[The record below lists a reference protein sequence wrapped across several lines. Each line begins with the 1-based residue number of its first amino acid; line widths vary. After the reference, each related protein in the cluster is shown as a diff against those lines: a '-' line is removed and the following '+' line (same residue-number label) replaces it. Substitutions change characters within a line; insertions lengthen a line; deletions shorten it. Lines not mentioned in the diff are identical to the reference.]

1 MDRIMEVA
9 GILCVGVKE
18 TESNVVE
25 QNIQIGLVKKG
36 SKPEQVLIE
45 GQVVPVVR
53 QSGRLQ
59 DQLLK
64 QYEIP
69 HQGVNKKRYLEGMN
83 LTDQNSFAILN
94 NVEIVSLAVGMGIE
108 TSNMN
113 FDEIDL
119 MKDLEVARHAL
130 EVYKKEHSEP

>member
-1 MDRIMEVA
+1 
-9 GILCVGVKE
+9 
-18 TESNVVE
+18 
-25 QNIQIGLVKKG
+25 
-36 SKPEQVLIE
+36 
-45 GQVVPVVR
+45 
-53 QSGRLQ
+53 
-59 DQLLK
+59 
-64 QYEIP
+64 
-69 HQGVNKKRYLEGMN
+69 MN
-83 LTDQNSFAILN
+83 LTDPNSFVVLN